1 MLTASNLVFRVGT
14 RNLVDDISAMF
25 EPGKIHLI
33 IGPNGAGKSTLVK
46 LLSRLLQPTSGSVS
60 YGAANVARFKD
71 RELARHRA
79 VLSQAV
85 EVAFSM
91 PVDEL
96 VMMGRYPH
104 FTGRPGPADEK
115 ICAEMIR
122 LFELGDMAA
131 RDYGTLSGGEKQ
143 RVHFARVL
151 AQIWRTEA
159 QADLKPATSAKPA
172 SSPDAISHRYLFLD
186 EPLTFLDI
194 GHQID
199 FMKKLRQLANQPDVV
214 IVGVVHDLNLA
225 AKFADRL
232 MLLHRGR
239 VLADGNTREVLTAE
253 NLDQAFGVKPVLLTN
268 SATGESHLAFE

>member
-1 MLTASNLVFRVGT
+1 MLTASNLVYRVGA
-14 RNLVDDISAMF
+14 RNLVDDISATF

-46 LLSRLLQPTSGSVS
+46 LLARLLQPTSGTVS

-85 EVAFSM
+85 EVAFTM

-104 FTGRPGPADEK
+104 FTGRPGPQDEK
-115 ICAEMIR
+115 IAQEMIR
-122 LFELGDMAA
+122 FFDLGEMSA

-151 AQIWRTEA
+151 AQIWKLEA
-159 QADLKPATSAKPA
+159 QSEPKPDTSA
-172 SSPDAISHRYLFLD
+172 ITHRYLFLD

-199 FMKKLRQLANQPDVV
+199 FMKKLRQLADQPDVV
-214 IVGVVHDLNLA
+214 IVGVVHDLTLA

-232 MLLHRGR
+232 MLLHQGR
-239 VLADGNTREVLTAE
+239 ILADGSTRDVLTAE

>member
-1 MLTASNLVFRVGT
+1 
-14 RNLVDDISAMF
+14 
-25 EPGKIHLI
+25 
-33 IGPNGAGKSTLVK
+33 
-46 LLSRLLQPTSGSVS
+46 
-60 YGAANVARFKD
+60 
-71 RELARHRA
+71 
-79 VLSQAV
+79 
-85 EVAFSM
+85 
-91 PVDEL
+91 
-96 VMMGRYPH
+96 
-104 FTGRPGPADEK
+104 
-115 ICAEMIR
+115 MIR
-122 LFELGDMAA
+122 FFDLGEMAA

-151 AQIWRTEA
+151 AQIWKLEA
-159 QADLKPATSAKPA
+159 QSDTKPSAATAKLA
-172 SSPDAISHRYLFLD
+172 SSPYAITHRYLFLD

-199 FMKKLRQLANQPDVV
+199 FMKKLRQLADQPDVV

-239 VLADGNTREVLTAE
+239 ILADGNTRDVLTAE

>member
-1 MLTASNLVFRVGT
+1 MLTAANLVFRVGE
-14 RNLVDDISAMF
+14 RNLVDNVSATF

-46 LLSRLLQPTSGSVS
+46 LLARLLPPTSGTITYGPADVS
-60 YGAANVARFKD
+60 KFKD

-91 PVDEL
+91 PVEEL

-104 FTGRPGPADEK
+104 FTGRPGPQDEK
-115 ICAEMIR
+115 VAQEMVR
-122 LFELGDMAA
+122 FFDLGEMVN

-151 AQIWRTEA
+151 AQIWRSEKA
-159 QADLKPATSAKPA
+159 SANPPTGSTPGIA
-172 SSPDAISHRYLFLD
+172 NRYLFLD

-199 FMKKLRQLANQPDVV
+199 FMKKLRQLADQPDVV

-232 MLLHRGR
+232 MLMHRGR
-239 VLADGNTREVLTAE
+239 VLADGNIHEVLTAE
-253 NLDQAFGVKPVLLTN
+253 NLDMAFGVKPVLLTN
-268 SATGESHLAFE
+268 TSTGESHLAFE

>member
-1 MLTASNLVFRVGT
+1 MLTANNLVFRVGEKT
-14 RNLVDDISAMF
+14 LVDSVSATF
-25 EPGKIHLI
+25 APAKIHLI

-46 LLSRLLQPTSGSVS
+46 LLSRLLQPTSGAVTYGTNDVS
-60 YGAANVARFKD
+60 RFKD
-71 RELARHRA
+71 RELAKHRA

-104 FTGRPGPADEK
+104 FTGRPGPVDEK

-122 LFELGDMAA
+122 FFDLGEMVT

-151 AQIWRTEA
+151 AQIWRMDGPSVA
-159 QADLKPATSAKPA
+159 STSG
-172 SSPDAISHRYLFLD
+172 ISHRYLFLD

-194 GHQID
+194 GH
-199 FMKKLRQLANQPDVV
+199 
-214 IVGVVHDLNLA
+214 
-225 AKFADRL
+225 
-232 MLLHRGR
+232 
-239 VLADGNTREVLTAE
+239 
-253 NLDQAFGVKPVLLTN
+253 
-268 SATGESHLAFE
+268 